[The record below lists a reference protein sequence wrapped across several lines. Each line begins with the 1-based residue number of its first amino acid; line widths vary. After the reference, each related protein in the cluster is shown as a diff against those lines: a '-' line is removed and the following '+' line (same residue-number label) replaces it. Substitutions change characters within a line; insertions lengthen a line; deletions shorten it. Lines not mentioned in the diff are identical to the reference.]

1 MHIYNN
7 DYRNNCQILEKGN
20 ITRKKMRHKYK
31 KNSKFKLETVRRKQ
45 NQNYITN

>member
-20 ITRKKMRHKYK
+20 ITRKKKNETHEYK
-31 KNSKFKLETVRRKQ
+31 KSN
-45 NQNYITN
+45 